1 MIGPARCLQG
11 VRVLDITQF
20 ESGPACTEVLAWL
33 GADVVKVEH
42 PRGGDAARSSFEGAK
57 PGHDAPYFL
66 MYNAN
71 KKSITADLKSPAG
84 IELIRKLISKADVF
98 IENLAPGAVDRLG
111 LGYETAKTLNPDIIY
126 AQIKGFG
133 PGGEHENFL
142 AFDMITQAFSG
153 IMSIT
158 GEADGPPVKPGVTLG
173 DTGTGMLLAISILA
187 ALFRRSRE
195 GGGEHLQISM
205 QDAMLQYIRSSLGAQ
220 SATGKTYTR
229 NGSKVAA
236 NPPSGL
242 FPCHPGGKDDFV
254 YIYTGRG
261 NVGHWHRLLK
271 IIGRADL
278 IGDVRY
284 ETASE
289 RIHRETEI
297 DEMISHWTKQHDKK
311 EAMRIL
317 GEAGV
322 PVGAVLNT
330 EEVQNDR
337 ELERR
342 NVMQIMRHPVVGNVR
357 VPTWPVSHNN
367 AFVEILPSPL
377 LGEHNE
383 QVYKDWLG
391 LNAEEIAALRARKTA

>member
-1 MIGPARCLQG
+1 MTGPGRCLEG

-33 GADVVKVEH
+33 GAEVVKVEH
-42 PRGGDAARSSFEGAK
+42 PNGGDAARNSFEGSK
-57 PGHDAPYFL
+57 PGYDAPYFL

-71 KKSITADLKSPAG
+71 KKSITADLKSPSG
-84 IELIRKLISKADVF
+84 VDLIKKLVPKVDVF

-111 LGYETAKTLNPDIIY
+111 LGYEAARSMNPDIIY

-133 PGGEHENFL
+133 PGSPYENFL

-158 GEADGPPVKPGVTLG
+158 GERDGPPIKPGVTLG
-173 DTGTGMLLAISILA
+173 DTGTGMLLAISIVA
-187 ALFRRSRE
+187 ALLRRNRD

-220 SATGKTYTR
+220 SATGKTYSR

-242 FPCHPGGKDDFV
+242 FPCHPGGKDDFI

-261 NVGHWHRLLK
+261 NTAHWHRLLT
-271 IIGRADL
+271 IIGRPDL
-278 IGDVRY
+278 IGDSQY
-284 ETASE
+284 ETASS
-289 RIHRETEI
+289 RLFREAEI
-297 DEMISHWTKQHDKK
+297 DAMISSWTKLHDKK

-322 PVGAVLNT
+322 PAGAVLNT
-330 EEVQNDR
+330 MEVQDDAD
-337 ELERR
+337 LEKR
-342 NVMQIMRHPVVGNVR
+342 NVMQIMHHPVVGKIR
-357 VPTWPVSHNN
+357 IPTWPVSHNDTF
-367 AFVEILPSPL
+367 ATVLPSPV
-377 LGEHNE
+377 LGQHNDE
-383 QVYKDWLG
+383 IYKDWLG
-391 LNAEEIAALRARKTA
+391 LTGDEVAALSARRII